1 MLSAL
6 EQAGTGVGAL
16 VCAASLL
23 YMGVALWAMRA
34 WRRRRMPQTT
44 RFPPVTIL
52 KPLCG
57 LEPRL
62 YENLRSF
69 CTQDYPDYQIL
80 FGVRDRDDPAIPV
93 VQRLIDEHPRHDL
106 TLIVDERVI
115 GTNYKVSNL
124 ANMLP
129 AARHDCLVIA
139 DSDIA
144 VGPDYLRCLVPPL
157 EDPTVGVVTC
167 LYRGRA
173 HGPVWSYLGTQ
184 FINEWFLPS
193 VLVAAATGSRDFS
206 FGSTLALRRAV
217 LEDMGGFI
225 ALASH
230 LADDYMLGALTRRLG
245 KRTVLSPYLVETL
258 VYEPRAADL
267 VRHELRWAR
276 TIRLVQPWGY
286 AGSGITHTFPVCLAG
301 GALIHT
307 MPWGLIPPL
316 LALVLR
322 LVLHYSAR
330 KGLQLT
336 DPAPVWLVPWRD
348 ILSFGIWLW
357 SYVGR
362 RVTWRQKEL
371 SVQADGRIKE
381 DKELLP

>member
-1 MLSAL
+1 MLNILQQSAV
-6 EQAGTGVGAL
+6 GVGVLA
-16 VCAASLL
+16 CAASLL
-23 YMGVALWAMRA
+23 YLAGALWVMRA
-34 WRRRRMPQTT
+34 WRRRRPPQAQ
-44 RFPPVTIL
+44 RLPPVTIL

-57 LEPRL
+57 AEPLL

-69 CTQDYPDYQIL
+69 CTQDYPDYQVL
-80 FGVRDRDDPAIPV
+80 FGVRDERDPAIPV
-93 VQRLIDEHPRHDL
+93 VQRLIAERPGPDMA
-106 TLIVDERVI
+106 LIVDDRVI
-115 GTNYKVSNL
+115 GTNYKISNL
-124 ANMLP
+124 ANMLA
-129 AARHDCLVIA
+129 AARHEYLIIA

-144 VGPDYLRCLVPPL
+144 VGPDYLRSIVPPL
-157 EDPTVGVVTC
+157 EDPSVGVVTC

-173 HGPVWSYLGTQ
+173 CGPIWSYLGSQ

-206 FGSTLALRRAV
+206 FGSTLALRREV
-217 LEDMGGFI
+217 LDGIGGFA

-230 LADDYMLGALTRRLG
+230 LADDYMLGELTRRRG
-245 KRTVLSPYLVETL
+245 ARTVLSPYLVET
-258 VYEPRAADL
+258 VVHEPRAADL
-267 VRHELRWAR
+267 IRHELRWAR

-286 AGSGITHTFPVCLAG
+286 AGSGITHTFPVCLLG

-307 MPWGLIPPL
+307 MPWGMAPPL
-316 LALVLR
+316 LALALR

-348 ILSFGIWLW
+348 ILSFAIWIG
-357 SYVGR
+357 SYMGR